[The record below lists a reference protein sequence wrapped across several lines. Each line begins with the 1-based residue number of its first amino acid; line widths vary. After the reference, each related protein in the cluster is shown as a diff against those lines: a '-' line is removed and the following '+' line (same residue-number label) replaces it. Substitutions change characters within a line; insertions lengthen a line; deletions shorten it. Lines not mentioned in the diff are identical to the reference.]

1 MAITMLEKKIEVAVK
16 DYARSLGCLA
26 YKFTSPG
33 HSFVPDGLFIAP
45 NGLMWFCEFK
55 REGAKPTPGQ
65 LREHERLRE
74 HGVMVF
80 VVDSVAMGKRMVDSM
95 VEQDANP

>member
-1 MAITMLEKKIEVAVK
+1 MLEKKIEVAVK
-16 DYARSLGCLA
+16 DYARAHGCLA

-74 HGVMVF
+74 HGVTVF
-80 VVDSVAMGKRMVDSM
+80 VVDSVALGKRMVDSM
-95 VEQDANP
+95 VEQDK

>member
-1 MAITMLEKKIEVAVK
+1 MLEKKIEVAVK

-33 HSFVPDGLFIAP
+33 HVFVPDGLFIAP

-74 HGVMVF
+74 HCVTVF
-80 VVDSVAMGKRMVDSM
+80 VVDSVAVGKRMVDSM
-95 VEQDANP
+95 VERDANP

>member
-1 MAITMLEKKIEVAVK
+1 MLEKQIETRVK
-16 DYARSLGCLA
+16 EYARTLGCLA

-33 HSFVPDGLFIAP
+33 HAFVPDGLFIAP

-65 LREHERLRE
+65 LREHERMRG
-74 HGVMVF
+74 HGVTVF
-80 VVDSVAMGKRMVDSM
+80 VVDTVQMGKRMVDSM
-95 VEQDANP
+95 VERDANP

>member
-1 MAITMLEKKIEVAVK
+1 MNMLEKKIEVAVK

-74 HGVMVF
+74 HGVTVF
-80 VVDSVAMGKRMVDSM
+80 VVDSVALGKRMVDSM
-95 VEQDANP
+95 VERDANP

>member
-1 MAITMLEKKIEVAVK
+1 MKKAKDKNPDCLVK
-16 DYARSLGCLA
+16 PRVTAQSKGIAA

-33 HSFVPDGLFIAP
+33 HNFVPDGLFIAP

-55 REGAKPTPGQ
+55 RENAKPTPGQ

-74 HGVMVF
+74 HGVAVF
-80 VVDSVAMGKRMVDSM
+80 VVDSVALGKRMVQKM
-95 VEQDANP
+95 VEQDK

>member
-1 MAITMLEKKIEVAVK
+1 MLEKKIEVAVK

-33 HSFVPDGLFIAP
+33 HSFVPDGLFVAP

-74 HGVMVF
+74 HGVAVF
-80 VVDSVAMGKRMVDSM
+80 VVDSVALGKRMVDSM
-95 VEQDANP
+95 VERDL

>member
-1 MAITMLEKKIEVAVK
+1 MLEKQIEVVVK
-16 DYARSLGCLA
+16 QYARDHGCLA

-33 HSFVPDGLFIAP
+33 HAFVPDGLFIAP

-55 REGAKPTPGQ
+55 RDGAKPTPGQ

-74 HGVMVF
+74 HGVTVF
-80 VVDSVAMGKRMVDSM
+80 VVDTVAMGKRMVDSM
-95 VEQDANP
+95 VDRDVNP

>member
-1 MAITMLEKKIEVAVK
+1 MLEKKIEVAVK

>member
-1 MAITMLEKKIEVAVK
+1 MLEKKIEVSVK

-80 VVDSVAMGKRMVDSM
+80 VVDSVALGKRMVDSM
-95 VEQDANP
+95 VERDANP

>member
-1 MAITMLEKKIEVAVK
+1 MLEKTIEIAVK

-33 HSFVPDGLFIAP
+33 HSFVPDGLFVAP

-74 HGVMVF
+74 HGVAVF
-80 VVDSVAMGKRMVDSM
+80 VVDSVALGKRMVDSM
-95 VEQDANP
+95 VERDK

>member
-1 MAITMLEKKIEVAVK
+1 MLEKHIEEKVG
-16 DYARSLGCLA
+16 DYAKVKGYLT

-33 HSFVPDGLFIAP
+33 HTFVPDGLFIAP

-65 LREHERLRE
+65 LREHERMRE
-74 HGVMVF
+74 HGVTVF
-80 VVDSVAMGKRMVDSM
+80 VVDTVQMGKRMVDSM
-95 VEQDANP
+95 VEKDK

>member
-1 MAITMLEKKIEVAVK
+1 MLEKTIEVAVK
-16 DYARSLGCLA
+16 EYARSLGCLA

-45 NGLMWFCEFK
+45 IGLMWFCEFK

-74 HGVMVF
+74 HGVAVF
-80 VVDSVAMGKRMVDSM
+80 VVDSVALGKRMVDSM
-95 VEQDANP
+95 VERDK